1 VFQDSLPEA
10 HLPVSYYYD
19 TIPVAHRQYGC
30 PMKHLPAPVYQQLP
44 ISLQPGGQKLIA
56 GNLSLSPGMGTVI
69 NRREMIQ
76 VHVRVSLGR
85 GEADMTEQFLD
96 NPQVST
102 AI

>member
-1 VFQDSLPEA
+1 
-10 HLPVSYYYD
+10 
-19 TIPVAHRQYGC
+19 
-30 PMKHLPAPVYQQLP
+30 
-44 ISLQPGGQKLIA
+44 
-56 GNLSLSPGMGTVI
+56 MGTVI

-85 GEADMTEQFLD
+85 GEADMAQQFLD